1 MLACRVPAAVCTL
14 RSILALP
21 PLEPRRTMDSEH
33 ALCRECKNVVRVDWE
48 RCFHC
53 GVSVPVA
60 GKVRTSLLR
69 SGVTIAG
76 LVVLAVAAMNAST
89 LWEAAREAPKLV
101 AREASVPQIA
111 PQVVPHVAPRTAP
124 RIALPASA
132 SGPAAVYGAV
142 RATGGAS
149 PATAIHTSSVSA
161 GDVARSSSERA
172 EGAAAVAR
180 LDQEST
186 ARAIAN
192 CKTLAAID
200 SLESRLRSAYPADPS
215 LALGGRT
222 WRLIKARRAALTLG

>member
-1 MLACRVPAAVCTL
+1 
-14 RSILALP
+14 
-21 PLEPRRTMDSEH
+21 MDSEH

-69 SGVTIAG
+69 SGLTIAG
-76 LVVLAVAAMNAST
+76 LVVLAAAAMNAST
-89 LWEAAREAPKLV
+89 LWQAAREAPRLV
-101 AREASVPQIA
+101 AREAIA
-111 PQVVPHVAPRTAP
+111 PPVVPRVAPHTAP
-124 RIALPASA
+124 RIVLPASA
-132 SGPAAVYGAV
+132 TGPAAVYGAV
-142 RATGGAS
+142 RATGVAS
-149 PATAIHTSSVSA
+149 PATAIHTSSVSS
-161 GDVARSSSERA
+161 GDVARSSSGRA

-192 CKTLAAID
+192 CESVAAVD
-200 SLESRLRSAYPADPS
+200 SLEKRLRTAYPADPS

-222 WRLIKARRAALTLG
+222 WRLIKARRAALTLD